1 MDSHSLLHGIFPTQG
16 SNLDILHYRQI
27 LSCLS
32 HQGNW
37 FVFTYFLWGGGNILP
52 FPQSYMGIL
61 CILWGL
67 IFYWFYA
74 LKGLPPRRRL
84 IILCLYRVFLF
95 CFCMM
100 THFICKL
107 SHLLAWDNSKHF
119 LSCVSNTFIC
129 ILSFL
134 HPICQRLFY
143 LITFIFIILLF
154 LFFAIVL
161 LVSWAENLIHFYY
174 FHCLL
179 KFI

>member
-84 IILCLYRVFLF
+84 IILCLYRGFLF

-143 LITFIFIILLF
+143 LIILYKRKNIF
-154 LFFAIVL
+154 
-161 LVSWAENLIHFYY
+161 
-174 FHCLL
+174 
-179 KFI
+179 